1 MATTELR
8 IFNDSFNNIV
18 VKFRSDAPQHFV
30 TALEFSGEWY
40 VIKHILKDLGYV
52 VIECPNEN

>member
-1 MATTELR
+1 MITKPRTY
-8 IFNDSFNNIV
+8 NDSINNVV
-18 VKFRSDAPQHFV
+18 VKFRSDAPQDFV